1 MPRPERVPTGQTA
14 LETVTMADHLAPSDG
29 RAAARPARWGNWT
42 VIQPWLTAAAR
53 CGLAVVLAVA
63 GWAKVT
69 EPPSLQKLAVRSYQ
83 ILPDGMVSVVGIG
96 LPVLELALAALL
108 VLGFATRLAAVASGL
123 LLIVFIAGIISVW
136 ARGLSIDCGC
146 FGGGGAAP
154 RAGMGTRYLRE
165 ILRDLGFLV
174 IACWIAVLPKSRLAL
189 DRLLGLY
196 GD

>member
-1 MPRPERVPTGQTA
+1 
-14 LETVTMADHLAPSDG
+14 LETITMADHLAPAER
-29 RAAARPARWGNWT
+29 RAAARSATWGSRP
-42 VIQPWLTAAAR
+42 VIQPWLTTAAR
-53 CGLAVVLAVA
+53 AGLAVVLGLA

-83 ILPDGMVSVVGIG
+83 ILPDAVAGTVGIG
-96 LPVLELALAALL
+96 LPVLELALAGLL
-108 VLGFATRLAAVASGL
+108 VLGFATRFAAVASAL
-123 LLIVFIAGIISVW
+123 LLVVFIAGIISVW

-154 RAGMGTRYLRE
+154 RDGMGARYLRE

-174 IACWIAVLPKSRLAL
+174 VAGWIVVLPKSRLAL

-196 GD
+196 DT

>member
-1 MPRPERVPTGQTA
+1 
-14 LETVTMADHLAPSDG
+14 MADHLARADG
-29 RAAARPARWGNWT
+29 RAAARPAGWGNWPA
-42 VIQPWLTAAAR
+42 IRPWLTTAAR
-53 CGLAVVLAVA
+53 CGLAVVLGLA

-69 EPPSLQKLAVRSYQ
+69 EPPSLQRLAVRSYQ
-83 ILPDGMVSVVGIG
+83 ILPDGMVSLVGVG
-96 LPVLELALAALL
+96 LPVLELALAGLL
-108 VLGFATRLAAVASGL
+108 VLGFATRLAAVASAL
-123 LLIVFIAGIISVW
+123 LFVVFIAGIISVW

-154 RAGMGTRYLRE
+154 RAGMGARYLRE

-174 IACWIAVLPKSRLAL
+174 LAGWIVVLPKSRLAL

>member
-1 MPRPERVPTGQTA
+1 
-14 LETVTMADHLAPSDG
+14 MADHLAQTDGQAAPPSAG
-29 RAAARPARWGNWT
+29 PRAPARRTWT
-42 VIQPWLTAAAR
+42 VVQPWLTTAAR
-53 CGLAVVLAVA
+53 CGLAIVLGLA

-69 EPPSLQKLAVRSYQ
+69 EPPSLQKLAVRSYHL
-83 ILPDGMVSVVGIG
+83 LPEGMVSIVGVG

-108 VLGFATRLAAVASGL
+108 VLGFATRLAAMMSAV

-146 FGGGGAAP
+146 FGGGGPAP
-154 RAGMGTRYLRE
+154 RAGMGARYLLE
-165 ILRDLGFLV
+165 ILRDLGFLAV
-174 IACWIAVLPKSRLAL
+174 AGWIVVLPRGRLAM

>member
-1 MPRPERVPTGQTA
+1 
-14 LETVTMADHLAPSDG
+14 LETIIMADHLAPAER
-29 RAAARPARWGNWT
+29 RAPARPAVRGGWP

-53 CGLAVVLAVA
+53 VGLAIVLGLA

-69 EPPSLQKLAVRSYQ
+69 EPVSLQKLAVRSYQ
-83 ILPDGMVSVVGIG
+83 ILPEAMVSVVGVG
-96 LPVLELALAALL
+96 LPVLELALAGLL
-108 VLGFATRLAAVASGL
+108 VLGFATRLAAVAGAL
-123 LLIVFIAGIISVW
+123 LLVVFIGGIISVW

-154 RAGMGTRYLRE
+154 RSGMGARYLRE

-174 IACWIAVLPKSRLAL
+174 IAGWIVVLPKSRLAL

-196 GD
+196 KN